1 MADFLMRDDGWTEE
15 RVQDL
20 RRFLNKW
27 LISHIMTHDMRFGK
41 WFAAHHRPSP
51 DGGAAPTGLVGRLF
65 G

>member
-1 MADFLMRDDGWTEE
+1 MPADEWTEE

-41 WFAAHHRPSP
+41 WFAAHHQSASDADADSGR
-51 DGGAAPTGLVGRLF
+51 TGLVSRLF